1 MEKVRFACPRC
12 QTVMQTGSD
21 RVGYD
26 VACPHCSHRF
36 KLIAPNAG
44 KDLNSDKGGVSG
56 QANTVGRDAPT
67 IPRASGRVAPNS
79 GFGGPPFKKAVS
91 ADGSSDIQQ
100 PTTGQILGD
109 VQTAQ
114 ALVVE
119 NPRPAPVGFCCPYCR
134 TTKPPKLKSKVST
147 VGWVI
152 FTVLLLTTCVLAPI
166 GFLVRDDYRIC
177 SQCKITLGTN

>member
-44 KDLNSDKGGVSG
+44 KDLSSDKGGVSR
-56 QANTVGRDAPT
+56 QANTVGGDDLT
-67 IPRASGRVAPNS
+67 ISRASGRVGQKS
-79 GFGGPPFKKAVS
+79 GFGGQSFKKAVT
-91 ADGSSDIQQ
+91 ADGSLDIQQ
-100 PTTGQILGD
+100 PTTSQNLGD

-119 NPRPAPVGFCCPYCR
+119 SPRPAPVGFCCPYCR

-152 FTVLLLTTCVLAPI
+152 FTVLLLTTCVLSPI
-166 GFLVRDDYRIC
+166 GFLVRDDYQIC